1 MGAFVD
7 WLENLIFEDVDEEK
21 PLTTSQALTNIS
33 NEDALSSSLW
43 AYKLALNIACER
55 IGAVL
60 SRCDFK
66 TYIGG
71 VQSEGENYYL
81 LNTEPNPN
89 QSAAEFRKQLVR
101 RLIFDPNHDALI
113 VILDKVEDKPQ
124 AMYIAES
131 FAKGDFAVNS
141 TWFTNVTINP
151 YGDTTYAL
159 KGTFSGNKAIY
170 IKYTNNQ
177 LNSIFNMMKNT
188 YGLLIENAEKAG
200 TYRMKYVLTMDSTA
214 ENAVDFEEN
223 MQDILDNQ
231 FSNFIKGENAVLP
244 LYAGMKLDQTS
255 AGADLGQ
262 NASVANKSVNTQVD
276 DAIAKV
282 GLAFNIPKT
291 IMLGEFAEVDID
303 PFLMFCINPL
313 AELITQAFNRKWYGS
328 KNIMSGTYCSLD
340 TKQARNYDL
349 ISISNPINKI
359 ISSGVY
365 TINEVRKE
373 LGESEIDPSIGDI
386 HWITQN
392 YAVIGDY
399 VNDPTKQVG
408 YDNKNSKNA
417 TNNNEQENEN
427 D

>member
-7 WLENLIFEDVDEEK
+7 WLENLIFEKDDDVNS
-21 PLTTSQALTNIS
+21 PVTSQAHSTIS
-33 NEDALSSSLW
+33 NDDALSSSLW

-66 TYIGG
+66 TYINGQP
-71 VQSEGENYYL
+71 VESNNYYL

-113 VILDKVEDKPQ
+113 VILDNVEDKPQ

-131 FAKGDFAVNS
+131 FTKGDFVVNS

-151 YGDTTYAL
+151 YGDSTYSL

-177 LNSIFNMMKNT
+177 LNSIFNMMKKT

-200 TYRMKYVLTMDSTA
+200 TYRMKYVLSMDSTA

-276 DAIAKV
+276 DAITKV

-291 IMLGEFAEVDID
+291 VMLGEFAEVDID

-313 AELITQAFNRKWYGS
+313 AKLITQAFNRKWYGS
-328 KNIMSGTYCSLD
+328 KAIMSGTYCSLD

-349 ISISNPINKI
+349 ISISNPISKI
-359 ISSGVY
+359 ISSGVF

-373 LGESEIDPSIGDI
+373 LGECEIDPAIGDI

-399 VNDPTKQVG
+399 INDPTKRVG
-408 YDNKNSKNA
+408 YESDRNTTS
-417 TNNNEQENEN
+417 EDDEENEN